1 MKRWLGLCSLFALA
15 ALIPRGLATGEAGAT
30 PKESG
35 TWASG
40 ARAWSASPPGAAAV
54 CGIRMKL
61 KK

>member
-35 TWASG
+35 TWRPAQEPG
-40 ARAWSASPPGAAAV
+40 RRHLPAPGRSAAFA
-54 CGIRMKL
+54 
-61 KK
+61 